1 MLLTMNWT
9 SLGGKFTSRA
19 SSEFSHV
26 PRMTAR
32 GTFLQPWSFQ
42 LWKGNTRL
50 PSLLL
55 LTSTQNPLIRT
66 SPLNVLYPHA
76 LIITPQKL
84 CYFPSI
90 PPCPLFD
97 SSPPSLPTNALAMTL
112 YKRKNVWVSLRS
124 CLNGGV
130 CHLCVDYTNLLS
142 ISGSQPVLTQLFCS
156 LPHCTEAEPSMIV

>member
-1 MLLTMNWT
+1 MVSVSCVEPNHDMNTLLQPYLLEISSKKNVQVLPISCFWSPFQWSILTICWLWT
-9 SLGGKFTSRA
+9 YCTEHHQSTNSHEYIWA

-26 PRMTAR
+26 PRMTAW

-55 LTSTQNPLIRT
+55 LTLIQNPLIRT
-66 SPLNVLYPHA
+66 SPLNVLNTHA

-84 CYFPSI
+84 WDFPSI

-97 SSPPSLPTNALAMTL
+97 FSPPSLPTYALAMTP
-112 YKRKNVWVSLRS
+112 Y
-124 CLNGGV
+124 
-130 CHLCVDYTNLLS
+130 
-142 ISGSQPVLTQLFCS
+142 
-156 LPHCTEAEPSMIV
+156 